1 MLPPVLLFANTWTRY
16 VPGMVGSC
24 TTTAVSD
31 QFRTVTVC
39 TLPGVG
45 ELPAVAVDEVVMN

>member
-1 MLPPVLLFANTWTRY
+1 
-16 VPGMVGSC
+16 MVGSC